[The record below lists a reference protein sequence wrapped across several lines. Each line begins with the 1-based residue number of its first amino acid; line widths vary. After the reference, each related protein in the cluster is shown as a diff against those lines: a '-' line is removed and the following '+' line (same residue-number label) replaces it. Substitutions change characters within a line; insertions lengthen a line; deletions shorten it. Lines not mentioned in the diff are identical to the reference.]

1 MNGVTEV
8 KLGGE
13 FKVTDMRKKTDLGV
27 KRTFKVALQ
36 PYEAAFYAASRSKLG
51 FQKGVRVKAECR

>member
-1 MNGVTEV
+1 M

-27 KRTFKVALQ
+27 KRAFKVVLQ
-36 PYEAAFYAASRSKLG
+36 PYEAAFYKVEKR
-51 FQKGVRVKAECR
+51 

>member
-1 MNGVTEV
+1 M

-27 KRTFKVALQ
+27 KRAFKVALQ
-36 PYEAAFYAASRSKLG
+36 PYEAAFYKVEKR
-51 FQKGVRVKAECR
+51 